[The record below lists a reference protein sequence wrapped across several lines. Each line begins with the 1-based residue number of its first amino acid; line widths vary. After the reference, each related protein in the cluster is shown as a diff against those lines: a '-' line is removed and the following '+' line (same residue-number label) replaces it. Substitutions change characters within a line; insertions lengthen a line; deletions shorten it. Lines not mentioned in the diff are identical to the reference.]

1 MKRKSLSKKLV
12 FLVVM
17 ATTMSNFT
25 AYAGEM
31 HKDETVYV
39 ILDENGKP
47 TSNIVSDKISSD
59 EVLGEFEDKSSLS
72 NIKNVKSDEEAKIN
86 GETLKWNVNSN
97 ELYYEGNSEKELPL
111 SIEIKYE
118 FNNKEVDP
126 KDVLGKEGSFKI
138 SINVKNNKYE
148 TKRIKGEDRKI
159 YLPILTATECIL
171 PNDVFSNIKVSAGK
185 IIDDGSN
192 SMITLISI
200 PGLEESLNLNELTKG
215 IKKKE
220 NIFDIQLKDSIE
232 IEGNTTDF
240 QVPYIALV
248 GTVIN
253 EELDGL
259 DEVESFSDIK
269 DKLNQLEEGGEELLN
284 GQKELQENYILFD
297 EGVDKAASGSE
308 DLNSGLSQLNDKIPT
323 IKAGMIELRDG
334 INQLYGKSPELV
346 QGIKDMSDGARELND
361 GISQINNKAPELYN
375 GTTELNSG
383 LNELQSKIP
392 GLEGGITAVDN
403 GINTVNDNMQTLA
416 AGATSLNEGL
426 ASLNDSESIFTE
438 GVNGFTSS
446 IKSLRDG
453 YNQIDFGIKAAKDG
467 SSQLKIGLSE
477 GINDIGRLRDS
488 TDTIDGLNLQI
499 NQVYE
504 AIKESNPEAAE
515 QLLNIS
521 NSLSYVSTAQREGI
535 DEVISKSNEALLAA
549 GQLEGGLSEVS
560 EGSNSFMEN
569 FDALVNGADNIN
581 TSALQI
587 KEGVTNLYAGSN
599 DLVNGANELYV
610 GTSNLA
616 EGSSSLKSA
625 SGEL

>member
-72 NIKNVKSDEEAKIN
+72 NIKNVKSDEKAKIN

-111 SIEIKYE
+111 NIEIKYE

-148 TKRIKGEDRKI
+148 TKKIKGEDRKI

-269 DKLNQLEEGGEELLN
+269 DKLNQLGEGGEELLN
-284 GQKELQENYILFD
+284 G
-297 EGVDKAASGSE
+297 
-308 DLNSGLSQLNDKIPT
+308 
-323 IKAGMIELRDG
+323 
-334 INQLYGKSPELV
+334 
-346 QGIKDMSDGARELND
+346 
-361 GISQINNKAPELYN
+361 
-375 GTTELNSG
+375 
-383 LNELQSKIP
+383 
-392 GLEGGITAVDN
+392 
-403 GINTVNDNMQTLA
+403 
-416 AGATSLNEGL
+416 
-426 ASLNDSESIFTE
+426 
-438 GVNGFTSS
+438 
-446 IKSLRDG
+446 
-453 YNQIDFGIKAAKDG
+453 
-467 SSQLKIGLSE
+467 
-477 GINDIGRLRDS
+477 
-488 TDTIDGLNLQI
+488 
-499 NQVYE
+499 
-504 AIKESNPEAAE
+504 
-515 QLLNIS
+515 
-521 NSLSYVSTAQREGI
+521 
-535 DEVISKSNEALLAA
+535 
-549 GQLEGGLSEVS
+549 
-560 EGSNSFMEN
+560 
-569 FDALVNGADNIN
+569 
-581 TSALQI
+581 
-587 KEGVTNLYAGSN
+587 
-599 DLVNGANELYV
+599 
-610 GTSNLA
+610 
-616 EGSSSLKSA
+616 
-625 SGEL
+625 

>member
-1 MKRKSLSKKLV
+1 M
-12 FLVVM
+12 
-17 ATTMSNFT
+17 
-25 AYAGEM
+25 
-31 HKDETVYV
+31 
-39 ILDENGKP
+39 
-47 TSNIVSDKISSD
+47 
-59 EVLGEFEDKSSLS
+59 
-72 NIKNVKSDEEAKIN
+72 
-86 GETLKWNVNSN
+86 
-97 ELYYEGNSEKELPL
+97 
-111 SIEIKYE
+111 
-118 FNNKEVDP
+118 
-126 KDVLGKEGSFKI
+126 
-138 SINVKNNKYE
+138 
-148 TKRIKGEDRKI
+148 
-159 YLPILTATECIL
+159 TATECIL

-215 IKKKE
+215 IKKNE

-392 GLEGGITAVDN
+392 GLEGGITAV
-403 GINTVNDNMQTLA
+403 
-416 AGATSLNEGL
+416 
-426 ASLNDSESIFTE
+426 
-438 GVNGFTSS
+438 
-446 IKSLRDG
+446 
-453 YNQIDFGIKAAKDG
+453 
-467 SSQLKIGLSE
+467 
-477 GINDIGRLRDS
+477 
-488 TDTIDGLNLQI
+488 
-499 NQVYE
+499 
-504 AIKESNPEAAE
+504 
-515 QLLNIS
+515 
-521 NSLSYVSTAQREGI
+521 
-535 DEVISKSNEALLAA
+535 
-549 GQLEGGLSEVS
+549 
-560 EGSNSFMEN
+560 
-569 FDALVNGADNIN
+569 
-581 TSALQI
+581 
-587 KEGVTNLYAGSN
+587 
-599 DLVNGANELYV
+599 AN
-610 GTSNLA
+610 
-616 EGSSSLKSA
+616 
-625 SGEL
+625 